1 MYNFIKKVGVNL
13 LSFLLLVSLMAP
25 NSITKISAGQS
36 LNPGEIS
43 QIKTATPTPGKVNTW
58 DIKVEFNSRNHE
70 QTSDIILVMDVFGS
84 MRNND

>member
-43 QIKTATPTPGKVNTW
+43 QSKTATPTP
-58 DIKVEFNSRNHE
+58 
-70 QTSDIILVMDVFGS
+70 
-84 MRNND
+84 